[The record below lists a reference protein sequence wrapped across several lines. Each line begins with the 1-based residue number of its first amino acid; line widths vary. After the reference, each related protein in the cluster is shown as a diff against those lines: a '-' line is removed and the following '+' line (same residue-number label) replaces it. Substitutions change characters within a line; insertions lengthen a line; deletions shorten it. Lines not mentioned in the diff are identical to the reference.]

1 MIYVFLADGFEEIEA
16 LTPVD
21 YLRRCELEVK
31 MVGVTGVVVKSS
43 HGIRVMPDVLLSHMD
58 LNAADMI
65 ILPGGMPGTLNLEQ
79 SQAVQDAVDFCAR
92 HDRWIGAICA
102 APSILGHKG
111 LLDGKTATCYP
122 GFEAQMGNAKLAEQ
136 PGVYVD
142 GKIITATSVHFAE
155 QFAFTLGECLL
166 GSGRMDLLKTAVV
179 YR

>member
-1 MIYVFLADGFEEIEA
+1 MAKRGGF
-16 LTPVD
+16 
-21 YLRRCELEVK
+21 
-31 MVGVTGVVVKSS
+31 
-43 HGIRVMPDVLLSHMD
+43 
-58 LNAADMI
+58 
-65 ILPGGMPGTLNLEQ
+65 PGGMPGTLNLEQ

-166 GSGRMDLLKTAVV
+166 GSARMDLLKAAVV